1 MRVDASLS
9 GQQKTILY
17 ILQWYEFQNKLS
29 LRRKSEIKALLEV
42 KNFTENN
49 AEYGRFYGMSE
60 EEFEEFFRELDYSA
74 MLALL
79 ASAEAAMKIDY
90 LNRVDNRKP
99 KGDLLKKY
107 RVLYKDKGRKVSLEK
122 DILEI
127 LKVTNDDLKDEISDF
142 KGVFKLRHWLAHGRY
157 EKPNLPRELRLYQVV
172 DIYDVA
178 NNLLDGMDILGD

>member
-1 MRVDASLS
+1 MRVDVSLS
-9 GQQKTILY
+9 GQQKTIQY

-29 LRRKSEIKALLEV
+29 LRRKSEIKALLGV
-42 KNFTENN
+42 KNFTEHD

-74 MLALL
+74 MLVLL
-79 ASAEAAMKIDY
+79 ASAEAAIKLDY

-107 RVLYKDKGRKVSLEK
+107 RVLYKDKGDKASLEK

-127 LKVTNDDLKDEISDF
+127 LKVTNDELKDEISNF
-142 KGVFKLRHWLAHGRY
+142 KGIFKLRHWLAHGRY
-157 EKPNLPRELRLYQVV
+157 KKPNLPRELSFYQVV
-172 DIYDVA
+172 DVYDIA
-178 NNLLDGMDILGD
+178 NNLLGGLNIFEA